1 MKRKCSKHQNAEVVT
16 YYPECKKFCC
26 TECDKLMR
34 ELFPEYHPLPIEEAS
49 ELTLTFEDRC
59 KEIGHSDCPLNYFC
73 KTHNELC
80 CSECAYSGTGKH
92 RGCAVVRARDMEM
105 EFKARLSASVDSLS
119 AEVERIEA
127 DMKRPDG
134 VAATFADRVAQAEEA
149 KQEVAEAVQEAFARY
164 KEAVDKRKAA
174 LLADLEKRYKEHVNY
189 AELGS
194 EAAACLERARDLF
207 AEQRKAL
214 AAWSPA
220 RLAEMIQDTL
230 EVEREVTRLRE
241 RWARLQE
248 DTALE
253 PHIAFTPEKREFDDM
268 VAKIASLGT
277 LTVSLKKERAQKEVG
292 NDKVDNNNNSN
303 GFSAKEGRDEQTA
316 TNSETAGTKKKN
328 DDSAVVV
335 TTGRRGKGE
344 EKRGQKELVG
354 YRFRWVV
361 SFMDITKCT
370 IGGVGGTIA
379 TKVGDEDFVVLKG
392 DTPIPIAQAGGAST
406 VKWGVKVLKSLK
418 NNGGLINV
426 GVLPAGE
433 LPVTGKKL
441 ILKGWFFYCCPAQ
454 LFSAD
459 IKGKPYGPR
468 RNKEAYV
475 SSGTTVWVNMD
486 MATGNLSF
494 ALNDE
499 GPLDTVPAFE
509 GIPLDKPLV
518 PAVSLSHGE
527 DSVEAVF

>member
-134 VAATFADRVAQAEEA
+134 VAATFADRVARAEEA

-174 LLADLEKRYKEHVNY
+174 LLADLEKRYKERVNY

-220 RLAEMIQDTL
+220 CL
-230 EVEREVTRLRE
+230 
-241 RWARLQE
+241 
-248 DTALE
+248 
-253 PHIAFTPEKREFDDM
+253 
-268 VAKIASLGT
+268 
-277 LTVSLKKERAQKEVG
+277 LK
-292 NDKVDNNNNSN
+292 
-303 GFSAKEGRDEQTA
+303 
-316 TNSETAGTKKKN
+316 
-328 DDSAVVV
+328 
-335 TTGRRGKGE
+335 
-344 EKRGQKELVG
+344 
-354 YRFRWVV
+354 
-361 SFMDITKCT
+361 
-370 IGGVGGTIA
+370 
-379 TKVGDEDFVVLKG
+379 
-392 DTPIPIAQAGGAST
+392 
-406 VKWGVKVLKSLK
+406 
-418 NNGGLINV
+418 
-426 GVLPAGE
+426 
-433 LPVTGKKL
+433 
-441 ILKGWFFYCCPAQ
+441 
-454 LFSAD
+454 
-459 IKGKPYGPR
+459 
-468 RNKEAYV
+468 
-475 SSGTTVWVNMD
+475 
-486 MATGNLSF
+486 
-494 ALNDE
+494 
-499 GPLDTVPAFE
+499 
-509 GIPLDKPLV
+509 
-518 PAVSLSHGE
+518 
-527 DSVEAVF
+527 